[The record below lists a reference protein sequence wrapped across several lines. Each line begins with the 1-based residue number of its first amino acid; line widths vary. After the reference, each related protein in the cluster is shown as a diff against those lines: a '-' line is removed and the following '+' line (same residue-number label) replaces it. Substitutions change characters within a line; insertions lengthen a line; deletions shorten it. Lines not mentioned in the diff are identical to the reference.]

1 MKKTGE
7 YAELEAL
14 SRRGRWLATSSV
26 ASSGAGHLGGSLSAM
41 DLLVGLGRR
50 YTSPTTNWA
59 ILPRFA
65 IGMACSSLAGFW
77 QLTSS
82 TGTIDV
88 TPGLE

>member
-1 MKKTGE
+1 
-7 YAELEAL
+7 
-14 SRRGRWLATSSV
+14 
-26 ASSGAGHLGGSLSAM
+26 M
-41 DLLVGLGRR
+41 DLLVGIGRR
-50 YTSPTTNWA
+50 YTSRATNWA